1 MKNSSIAV
9 ETLRSTSK
17 SDYRETNEQS
27 SSPILHHDEQQTHI
41 LLNFKK
47 LLELQSPYLGKKLHL
62 CSD

>member
-1 MKNSSIAV
+1 MKTSSIAV

-41 LLNFKK
+41 LLNFEKTARASK
-47 LLELQSPYLGKKLHL
+47 SIFGQKIASLL
-62 CSD
+62 

>member
-1 MKNSSIAV
+1 MKTSSIAV

-41 LLNFKK
+41 LLNF
-47 LLELQSPYLGKKLHL
+47 
-62 CSD
+62 

>member
-1 MKNSSIAV
+1 MKTSSIAV

-41 LLNFKK
+41 LLN
-47 LLELQSPYLGKKLHL
+47 L
-62 CSD
+62 